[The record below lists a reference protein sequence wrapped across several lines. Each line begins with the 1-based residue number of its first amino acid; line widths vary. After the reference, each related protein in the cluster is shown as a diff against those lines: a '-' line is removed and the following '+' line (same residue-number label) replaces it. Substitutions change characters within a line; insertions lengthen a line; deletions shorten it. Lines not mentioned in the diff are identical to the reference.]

1 VIPRTPPSVA
11 DRQRSYFRTGATLA
25 LSFRLEQLGKLRDAI
40 ASREAA
46 ILEAVKQDLG
56 RPAEEAYTSEI
67 GIVRAEIDVARKRLA
82 AWARPRKV
90 RTPLLL
96 FPAASRIHTEP
107 YGSVLIIAPWNYP
120 FQLAIAPLV
129 GALAAGN
136 CAVLKPAEAAPHTSR
151 LVAEMIG
158 ATFDP
163 DYVAAVEGGAAET
176 RALLEE
182 RFDYLFFTGGTQV
195 GRIVMSAAAQHLT
208 PVTLELGG
216 KNPCIVDRDADLEV
230 AARRIAWGKFINAG
244 QTCIAPDF
252 VLAHKAVKPA
262 LLEHLVAAIGKFF
275 GPDPMASPD
284 YGRIVNERHF
294 DRLAALLRDG
304 KAVVGGQSA
313 RPQRYLAPTILDG
326 VSWDAAV
333 MQDEIFG
340 PILPVLEFEDLD
352 AAIATLQARPK
363 PLALYCFSRD
373 RARQD
378 EILRRVP
385 SGGACINDT
394 LGQYLNFRLPFGGV
408 GESGMGAYHGKAGFD
423 TFSHRKGVVRRATW
437 ADPGVRYPPY
447 RTPLAVLR
455 RVISFLL

>member
-244 QTCIAPDF
+244 QTCVAPDY
-252 VLAHKAVKPA
+252 VLVHESEV
-262 LLEHLVAAIGKFF
+262 EGFVAA
-275 GPDPMASPD
+275 
-284 YGRIVNERHF
+284 Y
-294 DRLAALLRDG
+294 
-304 KAVVGGQSA
+304 
-313 RPQRYLAPTILDG
+313 
-326 VSWDAAV
+326 
-333 MQDEIFG
+333 
-340 PILPVLEFEDLD
+340 
-352 AAIATLQARPK
+352 
-363 PLALYCFSRD
+363 
-373 RARQD
+373 
-378 EILRRVP
+378 
-385 SGGACINDT
+385 
-394 LGQYLNFRLPFGGV
+394 
-408 GESGMGAYHGKAGFD
+408 GKAGGD
-423 TFSHRKGVVRRATW
+423 IALNLDALYEYMCQRLMQANASNKPEWLDEVSRLLGEIRSAWLSIPQSRGAN
-437 ADPGVRYPPY
+437 PP
-447 RTPLAVLR
+447 R
-455 RVISFLL
+455 